1 MKKIAFL
8 VFLMNLTLASTLSV
22 KGQKVNFNG
31 TWQLD
36 VNKSTLLEYT
46 PTLLRINILVKADSL
61 LTERVYEGGDGQQ
74 YPFTENLTLD
84 GKEYKITIYE
94 MPRKAK
100 ASWSDQDES
109 LILESVTTFNGDNG
123 TEDFTSKELWKIDM
137 SNNIFTISFKNK
149 ASGGESEGA
158 FVFNKVVQNL

>member
-8 VFLMNLTLASTLSV
+8 VFLMNLILASTLSV
-22 KGQKVNFNG
+22 TGQKVNFNG

-46 PTLLRINILVKADSL
+46 PSLLRINILIKADSL

-100 ASWSDQDES
+100 VSWSEQDES
-109 LILESVTTFNGDNG
+109 LILESVTTFYGDNG
-123 TEDFTSKELWKIDM
+123 AEDFASKEIWKFDK

-149 ASGGESEGA
+149 ASGGESEGT
-158 FVFNKVVQNL
+158 FIFNKVVQNL